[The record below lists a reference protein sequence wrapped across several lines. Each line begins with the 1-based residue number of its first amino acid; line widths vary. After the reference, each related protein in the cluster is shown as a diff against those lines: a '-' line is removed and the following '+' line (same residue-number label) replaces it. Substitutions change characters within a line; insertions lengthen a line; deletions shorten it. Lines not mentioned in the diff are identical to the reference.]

1 MKLKT
6 TIVVMLLAVGCTA
19 VVAQTAAVKG
29 VSKSIFTLTAYGADG
44 SEQGKCHGLFID
56 DNGTGVTRW
65 SVLQGA
71 ERATVTDASGKSHEV
86 ESISGS
92 SSIYDLVMIQI
103 EGQTQGATLARNREA
118 DGSQVWVVSDA
129 KGGVTGTTVTRSESF
144 MDRYHYYVLGTAIAA
159 DKSACA
165 LVNDKGQVLGLVEE
179 GSGGRNGR
187 ATDVAYARDL
197 TLDGLAVNDPQ
208 YADMGIPITL
218 PKDREQALLAMMLT
232 SEQGKPAK
240 YAKIAKQFTERFPNV
255 TEGYSAQ
262 AYYRLQQQDYD
273 GAAAIMQQAIAK
285 VNKKD
290 EAHFEY
296 AKMIYQFLVYR
307 HENPYPAW
315 SMDMAMSEA
324 QKAFDLYPLPLYEH
338 LQAQIKYAQ
347 GEYQNAYDD
356 FIRLTNTPMLNP
368 ELYYEAAQ
376 CKVQMKGSDQEVL
389 QLMDKAVETCKRPLG
404 GESAVYFLARGE
416 QLQHMGEYRKAVA
429 DYNVYDTLVAGNGA
443 HEFYYKKA
451 KAEEQAHMYK
461 QALNDYAH
469 AIVVSGDALYM
480 AEMAA
485 LQLKLNM
492 GEDALR
498 TTELIVARQ
507 PEYDEGYLL
516 RGMAK
521 ILLKRNTEGVEDL
534 RKAQE
539 LGNEQAAALIEKYK

>member
-6 TIVVMLLAVGCTA
+6 IITAALLMVCGTIAM
-19 VVAQTAAVKG
+19 AQSAAVKG
-29 VSKSIFTLTAYGADG
+29 VSKSVFTLTAYDAEG
-44 SEQGKCHGLFID
+44 SEQGRCHGLFID
-56 DNGTGVTRW
+56 NKGSGVTRW

-71 ERATVTDASGKSHEV
+71 ARATVTDATGKSYEV
-86 ESISGS
+86 QSITGS
-92 SSIYDLVMIQI
+92 SSIYDMVLIQVD
-103 EGQTQGATLARNREA
+103 GQTQGATLSRNKEA
-118 DGSQVWVVSDA
+118 DGSKVWVVGDA
-129 KGGVTGTTVTRSESF
+129 KSGTAGTTVTRSEVF
-144 MDRYHYYVLGTAIAA
+144 MDRYNYYVLGTAV
-159 DKSACA
+159 SAEMVACPV
-165 LVNDKGQVLGLVEE
+165 VNDKGQVLGLIEE
-179 GSGGRNGR
+179 GVGGRNSR
-187 ATDVAYARDL
+187 ATDVCFARDL
-197 TLDGLAVNDPQ
+197 SVDGIAVNDPQ
-208 YADMGIPITL
+208 YADMDIPLTL

-232 SEQGKPAK
+232 SEHGNAAK
-240 YAKIAKQFTERFPNV
+240 YAKIARQFTQRFPNV

-262 AYYRLQQQDYD
+262 AYYLLQQKDYD
-273 GAAAIMQQAIAK
+273 GAANMMQQAIAK

-296 AKMIYQFLVYR
+296 AKMIYQFLVYKA
-307 HENPYPAW
+307 ENPYPAW
-315 SMDMAMSEA
+315 SMDLAMSEA
-324 QKAFDLYPLPLYEH
+324 KKANEIYPLPMYKH

-347 GEYQNAYDD
+347 QQYQEAYDD
-356 FIRLTNTPMLNP
+356 FIGLTKTPMLNP

-376 CKVQMKGSDQEVL
+376 CKVQMKANDDEVL

-429 DYNVYDTLVAGNGA
+429 DYNVYDTLVAGRGT
-443 HEFYYKKA
+443 HDFYYKRA
-451 KAEEQAHMYK
+451 RAEEQAHMYK

-469 AIVVSGDALYM
+469 AIVITGDPLYM

-498 TTELIVARQ
+498 TAELIVARQ

-521 ILLKRNTEGVEDL
+521 IVLKRKAEGIADL
-534 RKAQE
+534 QKAQE
-539 LGNEQAAALIEKYK
+539 LGNDQAPKLIETYK